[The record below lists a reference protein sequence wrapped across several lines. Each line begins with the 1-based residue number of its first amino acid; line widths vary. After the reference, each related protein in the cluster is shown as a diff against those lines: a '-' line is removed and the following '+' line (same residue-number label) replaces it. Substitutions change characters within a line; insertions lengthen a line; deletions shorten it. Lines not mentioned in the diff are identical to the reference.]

1 MDGLPSIP
9 PLTHTH
15 TQVHKTVITQ
25 QTSEFLIFQAA
36 VNLIVVFLFPLSIY
50 IHTALICINE
60 HIYIHRHIL
69 YDMFISQQLQT
80 W

>member
-1 MDGLPSIP
+1 MDFPP
-9 PLTHTH
+9 PLPRHTH
-15 TQVHKTVITQ
+15 TQLHETVIIQ

-36 VNLIVVFLFPLSIY
+36 VNLIVVFLFPLSIQ

-60 HIYIHRHIL
+60 HIHIHSHIL
-69 YDMFISQQLQT
+69 YEMFISQKFQT